1 MEQNKNP
8 SKEGTFKN
16 KKLFFVLVFIVL
28 FFVIAWGMQKLLPQ
42 DFSASLIH
50 ANAIESSSNISL
62 SSNTEPVFTEPVF
75 SGGGLRSGLDILG
88 HYIPGLGVI
97 ESGSVIGTVFFLIKV
112 LLVIAG
118 LLAFIAFI
126 WAGFLYITTFIKEDN
141 NETAKKVMIYAAIG
155 IIVILLS
162 YTIVHFLATLTV

>member
-1 MEQNKNP
+1 
-8 SKEGTFKN
+8 
-16 KKLFFVLVFIVL
+16 
-28 FFVIAWGMQKLLPQ
+28 MQKLLPQ

-62 SSNTEPVFTEPVF
+62 SSNTEPVF

-88 HYIPGLGVI
+88 QYIPGLGVI